1 MQPSCRTWNSARWPV
16 SGKNNGEKGKKAK
29 LWCWRL
35 TGGVEEVQ
43 RRGCRSW
50 PSWTGCC
57 YCSRSSSLVPRRWH
71 DEGAGGLGEQLSPKT
86 VLVMASGFT
95 AAGWWRGTAS
105 AWTRRG
111 GARRDVGL
119 GCAPGSASRKKPG
132 SWGSASVLRSSRR
145 DRPGG
150 AAWRLVESISWR
162 WR

>member
-43 RRGCRSW
+43 RPGCRSW

-95 AAGWWRGTAS
+95 AAGWWRGTAR
-105 AWTRRG
+105 AWTPRG
-111 GARRDVGL
+111 GARRDVVPGCVPWL
-119 GCAPGSASRKKPG
+119 GIEEEAGSR
-132 SWGSASVLRSSRR
+132 GSASVLRSSRR

-162 WR
+162 RC